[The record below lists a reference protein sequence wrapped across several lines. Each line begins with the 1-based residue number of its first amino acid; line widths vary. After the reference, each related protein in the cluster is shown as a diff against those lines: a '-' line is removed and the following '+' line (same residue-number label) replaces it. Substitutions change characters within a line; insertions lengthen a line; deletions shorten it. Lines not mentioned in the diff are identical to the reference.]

1 MKVEIWSDIMCP
13 FCYIGKKNFEK
24 AVQELPF
31 KDQIEIE
38 WKSFQL
44 DPTLDSSETMTTNE
58 YFRNKKGVSVE
69 QAKQMTA
76 QVAVMGKASGI
87 DFNFENAFITNTY
100 KAHQL
105 LHLAKKYSK
114 TNEVKEE
121 LFKAHFIEGKNV
133 GNDNVLTEIA
143 QSVGISDTDIQN
155 CLQNNEFEN
164 DIQVDIKQAKDN
176 RISGV
181 PFFILDG
188 KYGISGAQPAEFFVN
203 ALTQTYNESEIYEEN
218 TGTLTC
224 GDDESCSI

>member
-58 YFRNKKGVSVE
+58 YFKNKKGVSVE

-87 DFNFENAFITNTY
+87 DFNFENALITNTY

-121 LFKAHFIEGKNV
+121 LFKAHFIDGKNV
-133 GNDNVLTEIA
+133 GNFNILTEIA
-143 QSVGISDTDIQN
+143 QSVGISDTEIQN

-188 KYGISGAQPAEFFVN
+188 KYGISGTQPAEFFVN
-203 ALTQTYNESEIYEEN
+203 ALTQTYNESEI
-218 TGTLTC
+218 
-224 GDDESCSI
+224 